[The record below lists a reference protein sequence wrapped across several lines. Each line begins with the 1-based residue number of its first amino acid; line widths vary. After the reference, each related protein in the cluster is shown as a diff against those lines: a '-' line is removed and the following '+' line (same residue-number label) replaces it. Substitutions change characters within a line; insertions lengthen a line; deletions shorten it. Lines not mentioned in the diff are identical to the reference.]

1 MPIPKGTTPGRKFS
15 TTYQPK
21 IKGRRPS
28 VLKKLDKVYMISS
41 EDRKKW
47 YSYLLSL
54 SVEELEVFIND
65 KSLPIWQVE
74 LARFVYKS
82 VAKNDLSVFRELQ
95 DRFFG
100 RATESID
107 VTSKGRAIIE
117 EPLTIE
123 IIDRREQVRNTID

>member
-1 MPIPKGTTPGRKFS
+1 
-15 TTYQPK
+15 
-21 IKGRRPS
+21 
-28 VLKKLDKVYMISS
+28 MISS